1 MDYKY
6 IYDSLYEIGYH
17 DKGKNHG
24 VNYLKFFLNNYKF
37 EKILDVG
44 CSNGRAV
51 KDMQKKGKT
60 AYGIDI
66 SPIAIR
72 YATEKYAVRNCIEG
86 SACDIPFKDKFFD
99 AVFTCDVLEHLEE
112 NDAIKAISEIVRIVK
127 NGHIFL
133 KISPDIEFN
142 RDYLDSAK
150 TKKIKGFDKIE
161 NLHITVK
168 PIDWWISKLTAHKNV
183 FFEKSI
189 SDLLIF
195 RVR

>member
-1 MDYKY
+1 MNYKY

-24 VNYLKFFLNNYKF
+24 VNYLKYFQNNYKF
-37 EKILDVG
+37 DKILEVG

-51 KDMQKKGKT
+51 KELQKKGKT

-86 SACDIPFKDKFFD
+86 SAIDIPFKDNFFD
-99 AVFTCDVLEHLEE
+99 SVFSCDVLEHLTE
-112 NDAIKAISEIVRIVK
+112 DDSIIAIKEIVRVIK
-127 NGHIFL
+127 QGYIFV
-133 KISPDIEFN
+133 KISPDVEFN
-142 RDYLDSAK
+142 RDYLDKAK
-150 TKKIKGFDKIE
+150 SMNIKHFENIE

-168 PIDWWISKLTAHKNV
+168 PIDWWIEKFTVHKNV
-183 FFEKSI
+183 FFERSI